1 MKQALVLLDKY
12 AKLWKLDYRFV
23 GNVHD
28 EFQVEVLAAHAD
40 RFGRLAADCIVAAG
54 THFGLRCPLA
64 GDYKVGSSWAE
75 TH

>member
-1 MKQALVLLDKY
+1 MKQALVILDDY
-12 AKLWKLDYRFV
+12 ATRWGLDYRFV

-28 EFQVEVLAAHAD
+28 EFQVEVLEAHAD

-54 THFGLRCPLA
+54 THFKMRCPLA
-64 GDYKVGSSWAE
+64 GEYNVGASWAE